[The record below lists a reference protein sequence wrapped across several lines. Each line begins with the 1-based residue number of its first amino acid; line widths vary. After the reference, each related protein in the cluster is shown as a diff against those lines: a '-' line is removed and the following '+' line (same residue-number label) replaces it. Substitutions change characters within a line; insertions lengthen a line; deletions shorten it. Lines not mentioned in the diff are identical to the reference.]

1 MERKQR
7 VVVYG
12 NTVALAGIE
21 ASINL
26 DLGCEVVAHAWP
38 IDQKELCKLQPDVV
52 IFELDAVRP
61 EFSYALTKER
71 PGLLLIGIDPET
83 NRAHLWS
90 GQQVEGWT
98 SQDLAEVIHEASFH
112 IPVPTRDELQ
122 EKTDKPKPS

>member
-12 NTVALAGIE
+12 DTVALAGIE

-26 DLGCEVVAHAWP
+26 DPGCEVIGHAWP
-38 IDQKELCKLQPDVV
+38 IDQQEMCKLQPDVV

-61 EFSYALTKER
+61 EFPYALSKEL

-83 NRAHLWS
+83 NRAQLWCR
-90 GQQVEGWT
+90 QRAEGWT
-98 SQDLAEVIHEASFH
+98 SQDLAEVIHQAKFH
-112 IPVPTRDELQ
+112 IPISGR
-122 EKTDKPKPS
+122 KA